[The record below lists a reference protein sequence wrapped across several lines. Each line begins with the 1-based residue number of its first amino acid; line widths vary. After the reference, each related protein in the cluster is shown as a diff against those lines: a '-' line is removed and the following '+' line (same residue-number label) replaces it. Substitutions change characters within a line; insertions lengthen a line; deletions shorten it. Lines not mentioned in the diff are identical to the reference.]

1 VVFEASHRRS
11 QTQVHWHLDE
21 QYLGSTREIHQ
32 MNLQPEVGKHRLLLI
47 DEHGE
52 SVSTSFEIK

>member
-1 VVFEASHRRS
+1 M
-11 QTQVHWHLDE
+11 DE

-52 SVSTSFEIK
+52 SVSTNFEIR